1 MYHSDKKKVISKMKG
16 TVFVL
21 DTHSSNAITDVLD
34 KQHTQAVESLELFD
48 LVEKKMA

>member
-1 MYHSDKKKVISKMKG
+1 MKG

-48 LVEKKMA
+48 LVEKKMAWSVI